1 MKSVR
6 LDKFISENSK
16 YSRSEIKR
24 LIRASRV
31 TVDGQI
37 VKAADIHIDAACAVV
52 AINGEEIKYKKYV
65 YLALNKPAGILSAS
79 NDKNRKTV
87 VDLVGEDYRHYD
99 LFPVGR
105 LDKDTTGL
113 LILTNDGDFAHKVI
127 SPKSNIEKSYVA
139 LVDAR
144 PPEDLPDKFLNGIVL
159 ADGTVCKSAVA
170 EILGEDAVRIILT
183 EGKYHQIKR
192 MLGVLGLGVNELHRE
207 RIGQLSLPNDLKS
220 GEYVEILP
228 LDIGSLK

>member
-24 LIRASRV
+24 LTRASRV

-113 LILTNDGDFAHKVI
+113 LILTNDGDFSYKLTHPKHEI
-127 SPKSNIEKSYVA
+127 SKTYIAEVEGIPTAEEMRTFAKGVYIDGRKTYPENII
-139 LVDAR
+139 
-144 PPEDLPDKFLNGIVL
+144 IV
-159 ADGTVCKSAVA
+159 
-170 EILGEDAVRIILT
+170 
-183 EGKYHQIKR
+183 
-192 MLGVLGLGVNELHRE
+192 N
-207 RIGQLSLPNDLKS
+207 
-220 GEYVEILP
+220 
-228 LDIGSLK
+228 